1 MTKHICAACGALALA
16 GVALGAQTPTPSQQ
30 PTTQPPASVQP
41 MRADNPVTVT
51 GCLKPF
57 DHPSTMGARPSEQT
71 GAAAAGSEKL
81 FTLTDVKPLSSGT
94 TPAGGPPSAGT
105 SSSAGMA
112 PRSFILKAG
121 TSSVNL
127 AQHVNHTVEVT
138 GSKSDDKSRDH
149 DGPSTSTAT
158 RPGAPEPSA
167 GASPH
172 SDKPATIT
180 VTALKMVAATCN

>member
-16 GVALGAQTPTPSQQ
+16 GVALGAQTPTPSQPQ
-30 PTTQPPASVQP
+30 TTQPPASVQP
-41 MRADNPVTVT
+41 MKGDNPVTVT

-57 DHPSTMGARPSEQT
+57 DPATMAARPSEET
-71 GAAAAGSEKL
+71 GAAAAGSEKM
-81 FTLTDVKPLSSGT
+81 FVLTDVKELASGT
-94 TPAGGPPSAGT
+94 NPAAGTPSAGT
-105 SSSAGMA
+105 TASPAGMA
-112 PRSFILKAG
+112 PKSFVLKAG
-121 TSSVNL
+121 SSSVNL

-172 SDKPATIT
+172 RDKPATLT
-180 VTALKMVAATCN
+180 VTALKMVSATCN